1 MSGHGDVVPEGYQ
14 TITPYLCVEDA
25 RKAMAFYAAAFGAVE
40 RVCVKDMEGRVRH
53 AEMQLGS
60 SRLFLTDVPISL
72 DMRMPGPDCT
82 SPVWLY
88 LFVEDP
94 DAVFQRAVSAG
105 AEVVTPVGDQVW
117 GDRYGAVTDPFGYRW
132 GIAKRNET
140 LTPEALVAR
149 MTDVYRRD

>member
-1 MSGHGDVVPEGYQ
+1 MSGHKAAVPQGYQ
-14 TITPYLCVEDA
+14 SITPYLCVEDA
-25 RKAMAFYAAAFGAVE
+25 RKAMAFYTAAFGAVE
-40 RVCVKDMEGRVRH
+40 RVCVADAEGRVRH

-72 DMRMPGPDCT
+72 DMRMPGPNST

-88 LFVEDP
+88 LYVADP

-105 AEVVTPVGDQVW
+105 AVIVTPVGDQVW

-132 GIAKRNET
+132 AIAKRNET
-140 LTPEALVAR
+140 LTPEELVAR
-149 MTDVYRRD
+149 MTEVYRRD